1 MTREEFQ
8 SYLNIVFVSL
18 KDEAYGKD
26 DKLPAKDKGLLLD
39 VCKIV
44 KYDKPNGKS
53 AFDKAYKNNIEPV
66 IKNWRASMSQNQSS
80 PYLLRQVLYYFCCS
94 AYRDNVKEYQQTEL
108 IKQISKNW
116 KISQNVWN
124 KWEMYPKKLYRVSFE
139 KQPKRVY
146 PYKGGKT
153 DAIGMG
159 VRYLAFQAGAYA
171 DFIDIFGGSGFAT
184 ASVIHTQGTKYFY
197 NELNRHVRNLFE
209 VLSDDS
215 LCKEYI
221 RAMKDFL
228 HDLYDDRSRNLFKNI
243 NLDVDGYDRY
253 EQLNK
258 KELDLTLKGIKT
270 FKYAGGTDYVYKV
283 LGYWCYFQVL
293 LNTPKKILKE
303 EDKIEYAIASTYCY
317 WAMVFGK
324 DETSNS
330 NIKNI
335 WKYKALD
342 KLKGNTFLKYIGYEQ
357 DFSKFFKELESTIKA
372 FHKAIRGVNVSDYD
386 AVELVKKYRSI
397 LDLRYKDNKT
407 RSDDVLFYSDSP
419 YEGTSDYDDKANG
432 VSAFTKDDMIALIQ
446 ALMKSEQKFIFSCR
460 ASTSGNVKKKN
471 NREIM
476 KNVFEVFKVFQEKTS
491 SVLYVTAV
499 LGRLKDEE
507 FVTYTKSDLIRRFG
521 EAIKKNKVTEIYI
534 TNYKVR
540 DFYSDEFRTDYLV
553 MDYDTFLSIEKAN
566 LQV

>member
-44 KYDKPNGKS
+44 KYDEPNGKS

-407 RSDDVLFYSDSP
+407 RSDDVLF
-419 YEGTSDYDDKANG
+419 
-432 VSAFTKDDMIALIQ
+432 
-446 ALMKSEQKFIFSCR
+446 
-460 ASTSGNVKKKN
+460 
-471 NREIM
+471 
-476 KNVFEVFKVFQEKTS
+476 
-491 SVLYVTAV
+491 
-499 LGRLKDEE
+499 
-507 FVTYTKSDLIRRFG
+507 
-521 EAIKKNKVTEIYI
+521 
-534 TNYKVR
+534 
-540 DFYSDEFRTDYLV
+540 
-553 MDYDTFLSIEKAN
+553 
-566 LQV
+566 